1 MSQHSM
7 IVGKGG
13 AKMTAKVLGIGFLVG
28 LMVIMSTAPVKA
40 QSESKDEL
48 VKYYENCI
56 VKKIYKCRGKTVLK
70 TSRSV
75 NLQRKADLA
84 TRQVTFLTTNK
95 KLLIHEMV
103 EQEIAPKQY
112 KVEYYLNKRFY
123 EMNR

>member
-1 MSQHSM
+1 
-7 IVGKGG
+7 
-13 AKMTAKVLGIGFLVG
+13 MTAKVWCIVFLAG
-28 LMVIMSTAPVKA
+28 LMVITGTAPVKA
-40 QSESKDEL
+40 QSGSNDDL

-56 VKKIYKCRGKTVLK
+56 AKKIYNCKCKTVLK

-84 TRQVTFLTTNK
+84 ARQVTFLTTNK
-95 KLLIHEMV
+95 NLLIHEMV
-103 EQEIAPKQY
+103 ERKISPKQY